1 MPLSSITK
9 GSAESP
15 TVGVS
20 DRADY
25 CVEEIESRIIG
36 WSNDIKNNDG
46 VMASFE
52 DIATDKNKE
61 GPTKTVDG
69 VTLPDLSSPTPPKMF
84 KEGWETQYD
93 NFVSKRADVNTVS
106 YSIVDEMI
114 RIRDVLKSYRDYFW
128 DEETAVNAELSR
140 LEGIRDQHETRRD
153 YWLAQRGALD
163 PLDPNYAT
171 DYATYTSN
179 YNHHESDRARFE
191 GYRSTVLSEC
201 NAIFG
206 QFNGSS
212 RSGQTATCSNAVN
225 GEFESIL
232 DTIHHGLVRACNRIG
247 TKDVEAKYWVD
258 DVDKTDATTYVG
270 LQYANTP
277 VKLLDY
283 MGNFNQIIEAKD
295 TISKLEGI
303 TFNITEFETVTN
315 ELIALDMTTATSEF
329 TDSTGTTQYAH
340 YPSVNSKPDA
350 KEGLLTYYYSNGVS
364 PKYYNDKQETI
375 SGMSAQVSTAKA
387 GVEDTEDDLEA
398 LALSSQT
405 GDWDTDLDNLE
416 TSRTQYSSQTYDS
429 TP

>member
-69 VTLPDLSSPTPPKMF
+69 VTLPDLSSSTPPKMF

-114 RIRDVLKSYRDYFW
+114 RIRDVLKTYRDYFW
-128 DEETAVNAELSR
+128 DEETAVNTELSR

-153 YWLAQRGALD
+153 YWLAQRNALD
-163 PLDPNYAT
+163 PLDVNYAT
-171 DYATYTSN
+171 DYTTYTSN
-179 YNHHESDRARFE
+179 YNHHEADRVRFE

-258 DVDKTDATTYVG
+258 EVNKEDASTYVG